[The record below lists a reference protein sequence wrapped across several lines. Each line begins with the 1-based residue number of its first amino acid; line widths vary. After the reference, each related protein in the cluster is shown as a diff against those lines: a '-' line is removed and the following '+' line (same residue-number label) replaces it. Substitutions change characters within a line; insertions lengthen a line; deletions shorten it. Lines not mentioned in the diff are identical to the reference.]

1 MVILSY
7 RSILRAPV
15 ANISFANPPPARP
28 TQPVAR
34 IERTNTVAVLHDGD
48 IELNTGNGTNPRI
61 VLKADRVES
70 HGDVFLGGMSE
81 GVAAQL
87 TSLTARLEEEAA
99 RVAEVRHG
107 HIDPHVIQPSSP
119 YIHTL
124 MIHMNNR

>member
-1 MVILSY
+1 MLSD
-7 RSILRAPV
+7 RVDTR
-15 ANISFANPPPARP
+15 
-28 TQPVAR
+28 
-34 IERTNTVAVLHDGD
+34 GD
-48 IELNTGNGTNPRI
+48 IF
-61 VLKADRVES
+61 V
-70 HGDVFLGGMSE
+70 GDMSE